1 MKTVS
6 RFESNLILILR
17 CLLRRV
23 PLERALPLILRKVG
37 RPRCLSRTA
46 VELVQDSLAK
56 GLPLLAARG
65 GWRKERFLRNGQTTT
80 GRVWERSSNEE
91 RGLRFSAATLEWL
104 IWLTT
109 VNPAEEDKLP
119 EIDPTATTAGDS
131 IFFYFAFDR
140 LEESRL
146 AGPLLKQPWFARHAL
161 LQLAFPDRFAESGI
175 REVAALDGPAATH
188 PSRVAAL
195 DGPAATHPSRVAALD
210 GPAATHPSRVAALD
224 GPAATHPSRVAAFT
238 PWLEPQTVWLLE
250 ALQDRLAERWI
261 DVERRKREFSDGR
274 KLQSLGDMQQRVLER
289 FFQDVEQA
297 GRKDLAR
304 FLLCAANEV
313 LDGPDR
319 SSWFPK
325 LDVRDLRLADRT
337 DVYRDG
343 LSFLRALSRLQQ
355 WEQSARSV
363 GYYDEGYAAGQLWK
377 ADWER
382 WNGTSLCTA
391 AAEIIRCTL
400 PFQV

>member
-1 MKTVS
+1 
-6 RFESNLILILR
+6 
-17 CLLRRV
+17 
-23 PLERALPLILRKVG
+23 
-37 RPRCLSRTA
+37 
-46 VELVQDSLAK
+46 VQDSLAK

-175 REVAALDGPAATH
+175 RE
-188 PSRVAAL
+188 
-195 DGPAATHPSRVAALD
+195 
-210 GPAATHPSRVAALD
+210 VAALD